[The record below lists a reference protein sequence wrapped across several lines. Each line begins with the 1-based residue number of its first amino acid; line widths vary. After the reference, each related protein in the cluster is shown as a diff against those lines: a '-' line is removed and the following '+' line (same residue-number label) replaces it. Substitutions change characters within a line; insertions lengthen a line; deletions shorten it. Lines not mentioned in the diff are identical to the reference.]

1 MHDLPAM
8 RGLPAIRKD
17 INAVDAAIRELFLLR
32 MSLALEVAQAKVRTN
47 DVIYKPDREAEII
60 RQRATGMDEELR
72 LKYVALLQ
80 NMICASRE
88 CQYSA
93 VLQQC
98 PERFPIAAADTALAP
113 ATVYYQGVPGAYQE
127 LAARALFPACEPT
140 HVPAWTDVFQAVRD
154 GVADVGVVPVENS
167 TAGTVSEVYDLLLE
181 YDLFINRSYIKR
193 ISHCLAATPGSSLDE
208 IQCVYSHPHAL
219 PQCHTFI
226 RQHGFAE
233 QETANTAMAAEFV
246 QTARNPHYAAI
257 CSREAAERCGLAIL
271 AEEINDL
278 RHNETR
284 FIAISRTLTSLPTDN
299 RIAIAFRIPHVAGSL
314 EGVLRIFADYGIDLT
329 SIQSR
334 PVKDS
339 PWRYVFYIDFIGNI
353 RENKVQA
360 LLYQLHEE
368 LPYSK
373 VIGSYAIGPAPD
385 TPPDSSPN
393 ASPDMSP
400 DASPG
405 AR

>member
-1 MHDLPAM
+1 M
-8 RGLPAIRKD
+8 RELPAIRKD

-32 MSLALEVAQAKVRTN
+32 MSLALEVAQAKVQTN

-72 LKYVALLQ
+72 LKYTALLQ

-88 CQYSA
+88 YQYSA
-93 VLQQC
+93 MLQQC
-98 PERFPIAAADTALAP
+98 PDRFPIVAAEAALSP
-113 ATVYYQGVPGAYQE
+113 TTVYYQGVPGAYQE
-127 LAARALFPACEPT
+127 LAAQALFPTCALT
-140 HVPAWTDVFQAVRD
+140 HVPAWTDVFQSVRD

-193 ISHCLAATPGSSLDE
+193 ISHCLAAVPGSSLAD

-219 PQCHTFI
+219 PQCHSFI
-226 RQHGFAE
+226 RQHHFAE
-233 QETANTAMAAEFV
+233 RETANTAMAAELV
-246 QTARNPHYAAI
+246 RASNNPHEAAI
-257 CSREAAERCGLAIL
+257 CSHEAAERCGLTIL
-271 AEEINDL
+271 AEDINDL

-299 RIAIAFRIPHVAGSL
+299 HISIAFRIPHVAGSL
-314 EGVLRIFADYGIDLT
+314 EGVLRIFADYGIDMT
-329 SIQSR
+329 SIHSR

-339 PWRYVFYIDFIGNI
+339 PWHYVFYIDFIGNM
-353 RENKVQA
+353 RENKVQS

-373 VIGSYAIGPAPD
+373 VIGSYAID
-385 TPPDSSPN
+385 T
-393 ASPDMSP
+393 
-400 DASPG
+400 
-405 AR
+405 